1 MAGLRGMQPGLG
13 LPIRMVQLVWRL
25 LIWCSKCQTRGKLEV
40 GNDVNRAHQIR
51 SGSLM
56 RNSGNDCE
64 LEWPGEGCLV
74 LGRLTLLA
82 QSTGYVA

>member
-1 MAGLRGMQPGLG
+1 MAGSRGMQPGLG

-40 GNDVNRAHQIR
+40 GND
-51 SGSLM
+51 
-56 RNSGNDCE
+56 CE